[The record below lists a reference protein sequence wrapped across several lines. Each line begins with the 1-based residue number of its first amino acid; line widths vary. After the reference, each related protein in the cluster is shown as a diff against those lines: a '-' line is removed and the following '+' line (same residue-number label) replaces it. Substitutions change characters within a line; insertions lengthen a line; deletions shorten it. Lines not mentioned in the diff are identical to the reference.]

1 MLVLVLVLVLVLAL
15 VPALVLVK
23 VQVLMVLQQ
32 LELSA
37 HRPALVLGASMS
49 LVHIRRAVL

>member
-1 MLVLVLVLVLVLAL
+1 MLVLVLVLVLAL